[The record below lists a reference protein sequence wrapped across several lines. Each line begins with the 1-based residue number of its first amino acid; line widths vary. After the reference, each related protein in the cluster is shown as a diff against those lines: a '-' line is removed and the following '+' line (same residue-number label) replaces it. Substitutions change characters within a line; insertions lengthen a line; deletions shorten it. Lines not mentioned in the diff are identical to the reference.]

1 MIGGFHAPA
10 VGATVEADPVEVW
23 APYPAGENGGQ
34 GLPRGH
40 RDLVD
45 PDQGESGCGTV
56 RNAFGNGDLSG
67 PGTGAA
73 APTQPYLVRRR
84 RFAGE
89 VAVWVPVDAGVV
101 GGGAAVSPA
110 GVVTGGT
117 PEHDEV
123 VGDQVLVQRQQMGE
137 AGEPGRSLYFVCCHP
152 EAGIGVESAAD
163 ANELLLLSVTPLK
176 TARTAGMITATATSA
191 AMTTTAPYSS
201 SW

>member
-1 MIGGFHAPA
+1 MTSLTRTRVNPDAAQSAMHS
-10 VGATVEADPVEVW
+10 ATVTCPVQV
-23 APYPAGENGGQ
+23 PVL
-34 GLPRGH
+34 LPRPSLIWFAG
-40 RDLVD
+40 
-45 PDQGESGCGTV
+45 
-56 RNAFGNGDLSG
+56 
-67 PGTGAA
+67 GAS
-73 APTQPYLVRRR
+73 P
-84 RFAGE
+84 GE
-89 VAVWVPVDAGVV
+89 VAVWVPFDAGVV